1 MYVCMYVYMEY
12 FKYIYTKVLHEIIN
26 TDNKKSDKRK
36 WTVQLLTVREKRK
49 IIRTLTVFREGFGP
63 FNLKRLKRNVSKS
76 IHISA

>member
-36 WTVQLLTVREKRK
+36 WTVQLLTVREKSK
-49 IIRTLTVFREGFGP
+49 IIRTLTVFPEGIGP